1 MRNVSINNI
10 RIVSIIHKK
19 QNMITLDTLKERPLS
34 YSSIK
39 EFAKSPKHYISYLN
53 RKRESTPALQFGSM
67 IHCILLEP
75 SEFQNRYAISP
86 KFDMRKSADK
96 ELFAKFQSENEGK
109 EVVSESVYNE
119 VYEITEIVKDNPE
132 WTLATHGAKFE
143 VKDYT
148 EIYDLPFIRIKDIVK
163 DSGTIDVKTVQNGQI
178 DAIIKDFFNYQYYIQ
193 AAIYGAEF
201 SFYVVEKS
209 APFWNGLIPVDKRFM
224 DFGKAELERLC
235 VGFNY
240 CLSNPECFKMGYEFW
255 YMMNRIKPIVKLP
268 NWVRDES

>member
-1 MRNVSINNI
+1 
-10 RIVSIIHKK
+10 
-19 QNMITLDTLKERPLS
+19 MITLDTLKERPLS

-53 RKRESTPALQFGSM
+53 KQRETTPALQFGSLL
-67 IHCILLEP
+67 HCMLLEP
-75 SEFQNRYAISP
+75 QEFSNRYAISP
-86 KFDMRKSADK
+86 KYDMRKSADK
-96 ELFAKFQSENEGK
+96 ETYAEFQIKNEGK
-109 EVVSESVYNE
+109 EVVSDTLHTE
-119 VYEITEIVKDNPE
+119 VYEIAENVRQNPE
-132 WTLATHGAKFE
+132 WEVAISGAKFE

-163 DSGTIDVKTVQNGQI
+163 ESGTIDVKTVQSGQI

-224 DFGKAELERLC
+224 DYGKKELERLC

-255 YMMNRIKPIVKLP
+255 YMMDGIKPIVKLP
-268 NWVRDES
+268 NWIRDES